1 MALRV
6 SLWQSSL
13 CKRNNGNPYG
23 FACVSLAVISLP
35 KKKKNR
41 NGARQRSLRSRFK
54 LFTKLQT
61 ARHSLAAERNKRLRL
76 HLYIWSNCVEWLM
89 CLSYFQVCI
98 VWQKLKKKK
107 KGRMYSSCGISNLFG
122 RMVICTC
129 LKLWM
134 DWIVK
139 KNYERIQIRILVA
152 NCLAVGSFLATAKKK
167 KKWRDGPSRFTSV
180 SLAVG
185 SLFWQQK
192 KKNGEMAPL
201 NRSLVRLTSLAD
213 LAVSILL
220 LLLPLLLL
228 LLLYIGVPVVAP
240 PALT

>member
-139 KNYERIQIRILVA
+139 KKLQTNSDSYISGQLS
-152 NCLAVGSFLATAKKK
+152 GSRLFFGNSKKKK

-192 KKNGEMAPL
+192 KKWRDGP
-201 NRSLVRLTSLAD
+201 SQ
-213 LAVSILL
+213 
-220 LLLPLLLL
+220 
-228 LLLYIGVPVVAP
+228 
-240 PALT
+240 